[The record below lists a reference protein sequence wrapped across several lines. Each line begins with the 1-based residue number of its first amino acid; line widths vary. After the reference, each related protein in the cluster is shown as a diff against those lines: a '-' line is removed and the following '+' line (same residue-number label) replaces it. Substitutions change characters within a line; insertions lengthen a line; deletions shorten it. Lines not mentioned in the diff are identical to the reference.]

1 MSDNSDFTNVPQ
13 AESIP
18 KSRARLSI
26 VWIIPILAAA
36 VGIGIA
42 VQQYLR
48 EGPTIRI
55 AFHSAEGVEAGK
67 TSIKYK
73 DIEIGKVTGVNL
85 SEDYSRILITAK
97 MEKSAGGLL
106 VKDAGFWIVKPRVS
120 LSGVSG
126 IGTLLSGNYI
136 RFEPGKSKEKGHAF
150 VGLEIPPPATS
161 GLPGRE
167 FVLRSD
173 TLGSLGIGSP
183 VYYRR
188 LIVGQV
194 ISYGL
199 VENGKSVDIRIFLD
213 APFDRFV
220 TSNTRFWE
228 ASGIDV
234 SVGASGLSVQTESL
248 LSLLV
253 GGIAFETPP
262 SPTGNR
268 SVVDNAVFPISHD
281 RVTALSPREVDA
293 ERYALYFHGS
303 LRGLSVGAPVDFLGL
318 PVGEV
323 TGVSLAYVPGSQR
336 IRTRVEIVTYRHRF
350 PVPQGKQGVATE
362 SHAPIKERLE
372 FMQRQV
378 VEKRLRAQLRS
389 ASLISGQLYVALDY
403 FPDAPEALIDWKR
416 KPPAFPVVPSE
427 MANLQANL
435 KSLLAK
441 LDKVPFEEIG
451 NEARKAIASLDR
463 TLGRL
468 EGETLPEA
476 KKTLETL
483 DRTLQNANRTL
494 ERVDGEIV
502 PEAKKTL
509 EELRRAIA
517 SAERVFANTDNTF
530 LGPDAPVQQDLRDAM
545 REIARAARAVRALA
559 DYLERNP
566 NALIRGKTQ
575 EKP

>member
-1 MSDNSDFTNVPQ
+1 MTDDSDFTNLPQ
-13 AESIP
+13 AETVG
-18 KSRARLSI
+18 KKRARISI
-26 VWIIPILAAA
+26 VWIIPILAAV

-42 VQQYLR
+42 VQQRLS

-55 AFHSAEGVEAGK
+55 SFRSAEGVEAGK
-67 TSIKYK
+67 TSIKFK
-73 DIEIGKVTGVNL
+73 EIEIGKVTGVNL
-85 SEDYSRILITAK
+85 SRDFSRILVTAK
-97 MEKSAGGLL
+97 MEKSAEGLI
-106 VKDAGFWIVKPRVS
+106 VKDASFWIVKPRVT

-136 RFEPGKSKEKGHAF
+136 RFEPGESRETGHNF
-150 VGLEIPPPATS
+150 VGLETPPPATS

-188 LIVGQV
+188 LNVGQV

-199 VENGKSVDIRIFLD
+199 ADDGKSVYIRIFLNT
-213 APFDRFV
+213 PFDRFV
-220 TSNTRFWE
+220 TSNTQFWE
-228 ASGIDV
+228 ASGIDL
-234 SVGASGLSVQTESL
+234 SVGARGLSVQTESL

-253 GGIAFETPP
+253 GGIAFETPFP
-262 SPTGNR
+262 AENNA
-268 SVVDNAVFPISHD
+268 VADNAVFPLSSD
-281 RVTALSPREVDA
+281 RATALSPREIDA
-293 ERYALYFHGS
+293 ERYALYFRGS

-323 TGVSLAYVPGSQR
+323 TGIFLAYTPGERS
-336 IRTRVEIVTYRHRF
+336 IRTRVEIVTYPHRLL
-350 PVPQGKQGVATE
+350 VSRGKPDATAGRSTTIRE
-362 SHAPIKERLE
+362 GRA

-378 VEKRLRAQLRS
+378 ADMGLRAQLRS
-389 ASLISGQLYVALDY
+389 ASLISGALYVALDY
-403 FPDAPEALIDWKR
+403 FPDAPNAKIDWKR
-416 KPPAFPVVPSE
+416 TPPDFPVVPGE
-427 MANLQANL
+427 MENLQANL
-435 KSLLAK
+435 RSILGK
-441 LDKVPFEEIG
+441 LDRVPVEEIG
-451 NEARKAIASLDR
+451 NDARKAIAALDR
-463 TLGRL
+463 TLVRL

-476 KKTLETL
+476 RKSLETL
-483 DRTLQNANRTL
+483 DRTLQSANRTL

-509 EELRRAIA
+509 EELRRAIT
-517 SAERVFANTDNTF
+517 SAERVMSNTDDTF
-530 LGPDAPVQQDLRDAM
+530 LGPDAPGRQDLRDAL

-566 NALIRGKTQ
+566 NALIRGKSR

>member
-1 MSDNSDFTNVPQ
+1 MTDDSDFTNLPQ
-13 AESIP
+13 AETVG
-18 KSRARLSI
+18 KKRARISI
-26 VWIIPILAAA
+26 VWIIPILAAV

-42 VQQYLR
+42 VQQRLS

-55 AFHSAEGVEAGK
+55 SFRSAEGVEAGK
-67 TSIKYK
+67 TSIKFK
-73 DIEIGKVTGVNL
+73 EIEIGKVTGVNL
-85 SEDYSRILITAK
+85 SRDFSRILVTAK
-97 MEKSAGGLL
+97 MEKSAEGLI
-106 VKDAGFWIVKPRVS
+106 VKDASFWIVKPRVT

-136 RFEPGKSKEKGHAF
+136 RFEPGESRETGHNF
-150 VGLEIPPPATS
+150 VGLETPPPATS

-188 LIVGQV
+188 LNVGQV

-199 VENGKSVDIRIFLD
+199 ADDGKSVYIRIFLNT
-213 APFDRFV
+213 PFDRFV
-220 TSNTRFWE
+220 TSNTQFWE
-228 ASGIDV
+228 ASGIDL
-234 SVGASGLSVQTESL
+234 SVGARGLSVQTESL

-253 GGIAFETPP
+253 GGIAFETPFP
-262 SPTGNR
+262 AENNA
-268 SVVDNAVFPISHD
+268 VADNAVFPLSSD
-281 RVTALSPREVDA
+281 RATALSPREIDA
-293 ERYALYFHGS
+293 ERYALYFRGS

-323 TGVSLAYVPGSQR
+323 TGIFLAYTPGERS
-336 IRTRVEIVTYRHRF
+336 IRTRVEIVTYPHRLF
-350 PVPQGKQGVATE
+350 VPRGKPDATAGRSTTTRE
-362 SHAPIKERLE
+362 GRA

-378 VEKRLRAQLRS
+378 ADMGLRAQLRS
-389 ASLISGQLYVALDY
+389 ASLISGALYVALDY
-403 FPDAPEALIDWKR
+403 FPDAPNAKIDWKR
-416 KPPAFPVVPSE
+416 TPPDFPVVPGE
-427 MANLQANL
+427 MENLQANL
-435 KSLLAK
+435 RSILGK
-441 LDKVPFEEIG
+441 LDRVPVEEIG
-451 NEARKAIASLDR
+451 NDARKAIAALDR
-463 TLGRL
+463 TLVRL

-476 KKTLETL
+476 RKSLETL
-483 DRTLQNANRTL
+483 DRTLQSANRTL

-509 EELRRAIA
+509 EELRRAIT
-517 SAERVFANTDNTF
+517 SAERVMSNTDDTF
-530 LGPDAPVQQDLRDAM
+530 LGPDAPGRQDLRDAL

-566 NALIRGKTQ
+566 NALIRGKSR

>member
-1 MSDNSDFTNVPQ
+1 MSDNSDFSNVPQ

-18 KSRARLSI
+18 KRRAKLSI

-36 VGIGIA
+36 VGVGIA
-42 VQQYLR
+42 FQQYLS
-48 EGPTIRI
+48 EGPTILI
-55 AFHSAEGVEAGK
+55 AFRSGEGVEAGK

-97 MEKSAGGLL
+97 MEKSAEGLL
-106 VKDAGFWIVKPRVS
+106 VKGARFWIVKPRVT

-136 RFEPGKSKEKGHAF
+136 RFEPGKSTEKEHAF
-150 VGLEIPPPATS
+150 VGLEVPPPATS

-188 LIVGQV
+188 LPVGQV

-213 APFDRFV
+213 APFDLFV
-220 TSNTRFWE
+220 TSNTQFWE

-253 GGIAFETPP
+253 GGIAYETLP
-262 SPTGNR
+262 SPTGNN
-268 SVVDNAVFPISHD
+268 SVVDNAVFPLFRD
-281 RVTALSPREVDA
+281 RVTALSPHEVDA
-293 ERYALYFHGS
+293 ERYALYFRGS

-323 TGVSLAYVPGSQR
+323 TGVFLAYVPGSQS
-336 IRTRVEIVTYRHRF
+336 IRTRVEIVTYQHHF
-350 PVPQGKQGVATE
+350 PVPQGMQEAAAENHTPK
-362 SHAPIKERLE
+362 KERLE

-378 VEKRLRAQLRS
+378 VEKGLRAQLRS

-403 FPDAPEALIDWKR
+403 FPDAPKALIDWKR
-416 KPPAFPVVPSE
+416 KPPAFPVVPGE

-435 KSLLAK
+435 KSLLVK
-441 LDKVPFEEIG
+441 LDKVPIEEIG
-451 NEARKAIASLDR
+451 NDARKAIAALDR
-463 TLGRL
+463 TLVLL

-476 KKTLETL
+476 KKTLGTL
-483 DRTLQNANRTL
+483 DRTLQSANHTL
-494 ERVDGEIV
+494 ERIDGELV

-509 EELRRAIA
+509 EELRRAVS
-517 SAERVFANTDNTF
+517 SAERMLANMDNTF
-530 LGPDAPVQQDLRDAM
+530 LGPDAPAQQDLRDAM
-545 REIARAARAVRALA
+545 REISRAAGAVRALA

-566 NALIRGKTQ
+566 GALIRGKTQ